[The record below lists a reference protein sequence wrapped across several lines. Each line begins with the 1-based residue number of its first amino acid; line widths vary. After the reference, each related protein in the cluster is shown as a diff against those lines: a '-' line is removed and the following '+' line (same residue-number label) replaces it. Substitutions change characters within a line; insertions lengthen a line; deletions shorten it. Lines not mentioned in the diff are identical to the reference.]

1 MLTPYDW
8 LYGIATITAAFLSII
23 AAFLA
28 LSMFEGATQRK
39 YLGAWKPL
47 IIALLLF
54 AVEEILGTLKVFGVW
69 SNPWITHVVP
79 SFILIFLIAAVL
91 KQINITRGC
100 EE

>member
-8 LYGIATITAAFLSII
+8 IYGIAILTAVFLSIVAGVI
-23 AAFLA
+23 A
-28 LSMFEGATQRK
+28 LSLFEKSTQRK

-47 IIALLLF
+47 IVALVLF
-54 AVEEILGTLKVFGVW
+54 AFEEIFGALKVFGIW
-69 SNPWITHVVP
+69 STPWITHFIP
-79 SFILIFLIAAVL
+79 SVILVFLIAALL

>member
-8 LYGIATITAAFLSII
+8 IYGITQLATVVLSIVAGFI
-23 AAFLA
+23 AI
-28 LSMFEGATQRK
+28 SMFQHASKKK
-39 YLGAWKPL
+39 YMAAWRPL
-47 IIALLLF
+47 IITLVLF
-54 AVEEILGTLKVFGVW
+54 VIEEILGVLRTFGIW

-79 SFILIFLIAAVL
+79 SFILVFLIAALL